1 MFASRRILRN
11 QTLLIEE
18 LRRTNQLLRSL
29 PYELAKAPGNV
40 HIQNLKIEQATLD
53 KLLFQLDR
61 IDVKELSGTLN
72 VGNNFQM
79 DNPKRQI
86 LSNKQS
92 GLRRLMQSDVSN
104 NWNESTGESA
114 KDTSPASLSATEPPH
129 LARTD
134 SGYTIKV
141 DQQ

>member
-79 DNPKRQI
+79 DNPQRQR

-92 GLRRLMQSDVSN
+92 GFRRLVQSDGSN
-104 NWNESTGESA
+104 NWNESTEESTN
-114 KDTSPASLSATEPPH
+114 DTSPVSPGSTEHPH

-134 SGYTIKV
+134 SGYSIKV